1 MDNRS
6 DMWLK
11 FSPLQCS
18 LLLLKILISNIHLN
32 RKDISLEVLNFQIT
46 FLQEQKAQCLGFLSS
61 TNVKK
66 KRKEKPCYRA
76 IY

>member
-11 FSPLQCS
+11 FSPLQWI

-32 RKDISLEVLNFQIT
+32 RKDISLGIKF
-46 FLQEQKAQCLGFLSS
+46 
-61 TNVKK
+61 
-66 KRKEKPCYRA
+66 
-76 IY
+76 